1 VIEFF
6 EYEQNNEA
14 LRLIQ
19 HMDEEYPED
28 WDGSAIRDELRR
40 QHSEIEQLKADVRK
54 MSSYKNVV
62 DAARYRWLRD
72 FSPMFEHVRKTKENI
87 DAAIDAAR
95 GNV

>member
-1 VIEFF
+1 MSD
-6 EYEQNNEA
+6 QPEA
-14 LRLIQ
+14 LRLA
-19 HMDEEYPED
+19 DELCEPMPHYHAPTSIGE
-28 WDGSAIRDELRR
+28 AAADELRR
-40 QHSEIEQLKADVRK
+40 QHGEIEQLKADVRK

-95 GNV
+95 RDK

>member
-1 VIEFF
+1 VSD
-6 EYEQNNEA
+6 QPEA
-14 LRLIQ
+14 LLLADALDNTLVYGLR
-19 HMDEEYPED
+19 
-28 WDGSAIRDELRR
+28 GRCAAAELRR
-40 QHSEIEQLKADVRK
+40 QHGEIEQLKADVRK

-95 GNV
+95 GYK

>member
-1 VIEFF
+1 MTD
-6 EYEQNNEA
+6 QPKA
-14 LRLIQ
+14 LRLADDMSLSY
-19 HMDEEYPED
+19 HSRTTKDEI
-28 WDGSAIRDELRR
+28 AAELRR

-95 GNV
+95 GKR